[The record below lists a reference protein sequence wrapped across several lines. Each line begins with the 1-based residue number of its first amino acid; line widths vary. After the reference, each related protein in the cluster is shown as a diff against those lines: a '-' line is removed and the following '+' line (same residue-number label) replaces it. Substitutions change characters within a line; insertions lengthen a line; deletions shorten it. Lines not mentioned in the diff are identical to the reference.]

1 LKNNLNRALAYCSR
15 NIRAKSE
22 VTAKIKSWKLDSDEE
37 ISILNFL
44 DLHNFFFSDEEY
56 LDKYLENLSST
67 KGYSKI
73 QIKIKLLKK
82 NLPKNLIEQKV
93 SQYFKENENAEI
105 EKYVKRNLRKIK
117 LKPREVVIKF
127 LISKGFKYNLV
138 LEEMKKL
145 NL

>member
-22 VTAKIKSWKLDSDEE
+22 VAAKIKSWKLDSDEE

-117 LKPREVVIKF
+117 LKPREVAIKF
-127 LISKGFKYNLV
+127 LISKGFNVQFYF
-138 LEEMKKL
+138 LEFT
-145 NL
+145 